1 MMGNE
6 KKKQEIRE
14 YCRQLKLRAISEGFE
29 NAVDGCEDFIDYLH
43 SLLSAQIR
51 ESDDRAIQRR
61 IQYAHF
67 PYRKYLD
74 DLELDCVPPALRK
87 RLKELRTLEFIE
99 KGQNII
105 MTGNPGTGKTHTAI
119 GLGLSACEAGYRVLF
134 TTVPYLVTELKESND
149 KQKLRAYER
158 RFEKYDLV
166 IADELGYISFDR
178 EGADLLFS
186 NLSLRA
192 ASKSTIVTSN
202 LTFDRWDEVFGDAA
216 ITSAMVDRLTYKAIL
231 IDMEGDSYRLR
242 ETLRNNGED
251 FEYIKNAAS
260 GSAARK
266 GGETGNTA
274 SQQ

>member
-1 MMGNE
+1 MKNE

-14 YCRQLKLRAISEGFE
+14 YCRLLKLRAISEGFE
-29 NAVDGCEDFIDYLH
+29 DAVDGAEDYISYLH
-43 SLLSAQIR
+43 SLLAAQVR

-67 PYRKYLD
+67 PCRKYLD
-74 DLELDCVPPALRK
+74 DLELDCLPDGLQK

-119 GLGLSACEAGYRVLF
+119 GLGLAACEAGYRVLF
-134 TTVPYLVTELKESND
+134 ITVPYLVTELKESND
-149 KQKLRAYER
+149 QKKLRTYER

-178 EGADLLFS
+178 NGADLLFS

-192 ASKSTIVTSN
+192 ATKSTIITSN

-216 ITSAMVDRLTYKAIL
+216 ITSAIVDRLTYKAIL
-231 IDMEGDSYRLR
+231 IDMEGDSYRIR
-242 ETLRNNGED
+242 ETLRSNGED
-251 FEYIKNAAS
+251 FEYIKNLKNENATQ
-260 GSAARK
+260 SA
-266 GGETGNTA
+266 
-274 SQQ
+274 

>member
-1 MMGNE
+1 MKNE
-6 KKKQEIRE
+6 KKKLEIRE
-14 YCRQLKLRAISEGFE
+14 YCRQLKLNAIAENFEG
-29 NAVDGCEDFIDYLH
+29 AVEGTDDYISYLH
-43 SLLSAQIR
+43 GLLSAQVK

-67 PYRKYLD
+67 PCRKYLE
-74 DLELDCVPPALRK
+74 DLELDYVPDALK
-87 RLKELRTLEFIE
+87 NRLKELRTLEFIE

-119 GLGLSACEAGYRVLF
+119 GLWLAACEAGYRVLY

-149 KQKLRAYER
+149 QKKLRTYER

-192 ASKSTIVTSN
+192 ATKSTIITSN
-202 LTFDRWDEVFGDAA
+202 LTFNRWDEIFGDAA
-216 ITSAMVDRLTYKAIL
+216 ITSAMIDRLTYKAIL

-251 FEYIKNAAS
+251 FDYIRDITADNSEKEAS
-260 GSAARK
+260 
-266 GGETGNTA
+266 
-274 SQQ
+274 